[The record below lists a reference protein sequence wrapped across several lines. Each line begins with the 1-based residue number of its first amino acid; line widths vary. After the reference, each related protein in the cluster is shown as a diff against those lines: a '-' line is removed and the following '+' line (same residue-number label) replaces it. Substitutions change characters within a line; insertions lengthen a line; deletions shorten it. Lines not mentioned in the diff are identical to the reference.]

1 MSDQNNPN
9 DSNQVNRQFFFD
21 QPLNIPSAPSAA
33 AAAAKPLKKGQL
45 GLLGAVT
52 ISALVSGLVGG
63 LVGVGGYILSTTPA
77 AVVVNNTDSVNWV
90 TGASSKALPSVVTIS
105 VSSSSDGGSG
115 SGVFLTADGYI
126 LTNAHVV
133 TLSGASANPKVTV
146 KTLDGKIF
154 SADIV
159 GTDPNNDLAVIKISA
174 ARSFTPIEWAD
185 SSLVNVGDSVV
196 ALGAPLGL
204 ENSVTT
210 GIISA
215 LNRTIQ
221 VASSDTNEDGS
232 SLQWWN
238 GSGAAPVSLR
248 VLQTDAAINPGN
260 SGGALVNSKG
270 QLIGINVAIATAG
283 SSTATSQ
290 SGNIGVGFAITS
302 NIAKRIADELMGD
315 GKASHALLGAMV
327 SNAGEETDGFSSGAL
342 VGELTAGG
350 PGEKAG
356 LKVGDIVTKFNEY
369 KIDTAADL
377 TAAVRS
383 EPAGAKVSLQVIRG
397 DQTIAIDV
405 VLGDLDDLG

>member
-1 MSDQNNPN
+1 MTDQNGPIS
-9 DSNQVNRQFFFD
+9 SNQVNRQFLFD
-21 QPLNIPSAPSAA
+21 TPILLPAQPAAPVQ
-33 AAAAKPLKKGQL
+33 KKASL
-45 GLLGAVT
+45 GVLGTVVIA
-52 ISALVSGLVGG
+52 SLVSGVVGG
-63 LVGVGGYILSTTPA
+63 VIGVGGYMLSTAPA

-105 VSSSSDGGSG
+105 VSSANEGGSG

-146 KTLDGKIF
+146 KTLDGKIYP
-154 SADIV
+154 ADIV

-174 ARSFTPIEWAD
+174 AGAFTPIEWAD
-185 SSLVNVGDSVV
+185 SSKVNVGDSVV

-210 GIISA
+210 GVISA

-221 VASSDTNEDGS
+221 VASSDTSEDGS

-238 GSGAAPVSLR
+238 GTGAAPVSLR

-260 SGGALVNSKG
+260 SGGALVNAQG

-283 SSTATSQ
+283 ATTASSQ
-290 SGNIGVGFAITS
+290 SGSIGVGFAITS
-302 NIAKRIADELMGD
+302 NIAKRIAEELMKD

-327 SNAGEETDGFSSGAL
+327 GNAGEETDGFSSGAL
-342 VGELTAGG
+342 VGELTPGG

-356 LKVGDIVTKFNEY
+356 LKVGDIVTSFNGY

-377 TAAVRS
+377 TAAVRA
-383 EPAGAKVSLQVIRG
+383 EPAGASATLEVTRG
-397 DQTIAIDV
+397 NEKIEITV
-405 VLGDLDDLG
+405 VLGDLGDLK

>member
-1 MSDQNNPN
+1 MTDQNGPVS
-9 DSNQVNRQFFFD
+9 SNQVNRQFLFD
-21 QPLNIPSAPSAA
+21 TPILLPAPPAA
-33 AAAAKPLKKGQL
+33 PVQKKASL
-45 GLLGAVT
+45 GVLGTVVIA
-52 ISALVSGLVGG
+52 SLVSGVVGG
-63 LVGVGGYILSTTPA
+63 VIGVGGYMLSTAPA

-105 VSSSSDGGSG
+105 VSSGNEGGSG

-146 KTLDGKIF
+146 KTLDGKIYV
-154 SADIV
+154 ADIV

-174 ARSFTPIEWAD
+174 AVAFTPIEWAD
-185 SSLVNVGDSVV
+185 SSMVNVGDSVV

-210 GIISA
+210 GVISA

-221 VASSDTNEDGS
+221 VASSDTSEDGS

-238 GSGAAPVSLR
+238 GTGSAPVSLR

-260 SGGALVNSKG
+260 SGGALVNAQG

-283 SSTATSQ
+283 ATTADGQ
-290 SGNIGVGFAITS
+290 SGSIGVGFAITS
-302 NIAKRIADELMGD
+302 NIAKRIAEELMSD

-327 SNAGEETDGFSSGAL
+327 GNAGEETDGFSSGAL
-342 VGELTAGG
+342 VGELTPGG
-350 PGEKAG
+350 PGETAG
-356 LKVGDIVTKFNEY
+356 LKVGDIVTSFNGY

-377 TAAVRS
+377 TAAVRA
-383 EPAGAKVSLQVIRG
+383 EPAGATATLEVTRG
-397 DQTIAIDV
+397 NENITITV
-405 VLGDLDDLG
+405 VLGDLGDLK

>member
-1 MSDQNNPN
+1 LTDQNGPIS
-9 DSNQVNRQFFFD
+9 SNQVNRQFLFD
-21 QPLNIPSAPSAA
+21 TPILLPAQPAAPVQ
-33 AAAAKPLKKGQL
+33 KKASL
-45 GLLGAVT
+45 GVLGTVVIA
-52 ISALVSGLVGG
+52 SLVSGVVGG
-63 LVGVGGYILSTTPA
+63 VIGVGGYMLSTAPA

-105 VSSSSDGGSG
+105 VSSANEGGSG

-146 KTLDGKIF
+146 KTLDGKTYP
-154 SADIV
+154 ADIV

-174 ARSFTPIEWAD
+174 AGAFTPIEWAD
-185 SSLVNVGDSVV
+185 SSKVNVGDSVV

-210 GIISA
+210 GVISA

-221 VASSDTNEDGS
+221 VASSDTSEDGS

-238 GSGAAPVSLR
+238 GTGAAPVSLR

-260 SGGALVNSKG
+260 SGGALVNAQG

-283 SSTATSQ
+283 ATTSSSQ
-290 SGNIGVGFAITS
+290 SGSIGVGFAITS
-302 NIAKRIADELMGD
+302 NIAKRIASELMKD

-327 SNAGEETDGFSSGAL
+327 GNAGQETDGFSSGAL
-342 VGELTAGG
+342 VGELTPGG

-356 LKVGDIVTKFNEY
+356 LKVGDIVTSFNGY

-377 TAAVRS
+377 TAAVRA
-383 EPAGAKVSLQVIRG
+383 EPAGATATLEVTRG
-397 DQTIAIDV
+397 TENITITV
-405 VLGDLDDLG
+405 VLGDLGDLK

>member
-1 MSDQNNPN
+1 L
-9 DSNQVNRQFFFD
+9 FD
-21 QPLNIPSAPSAA
+21 TPILLPAQPAAPVQ
-33 AAAAKPLKKGQL
+33 KKASL
-45 GLLGAVT
+45 GVLGTVVIA
-52 ISALVSGLVGG
+52 SLVSGVVGG
-63 LVGVGGYILSTTPA
+63 VIGVGGYMISTAPA
-77 AVVVNNTDSVNWV
+77 AVVVNNTESVNWV

-105 VSSSSDGGSG
+105 VSSANEGGSG

-133 TLSGASANPKVTV
+133 TLSGASANPKITV
-146 KTLDGKIF
+146 KTLDGKIYP
-154 SADIV
+154 AKIV

-174 ARSFTPIEWAD
+174 ARAFTPIEWAD
-185 SSLVNVGDSVV
+185 SSMVNVGDSVV

-210 GIISA
+210 GVISA

-221 VASSDTNEDGS
+221 VASSDTSEDGS

-238 GSGAAPVSLR
+238 GTGAAPVSLR

-260 SGGALVNSKG
+260 SGGALVNAQG

-283 SSTATSQ
+283 ATTSSSQ
-290 SGNIGVGFAITS
+290 SGSIGVGFAITS
-302 NIAKRIADELMGD
+302 NIAKRIAAELMKD

-327 SNAGEETDGFSSGAL
+327 GNAGQETDGFSSGAL
-342 VGELTAGG
+342 VGELTPGG

-356 LKVGDIVTKFNEY
+356 LKVGDIVTSFNGY

-377 TAAVRS
+377 TAAVRA
-383 EPAGAKVSLQVIRG
+383 EPAGATATLEVTRG
-397 DQTIAIDV
+397 TDNITITV
-405 VLGDLDDLG
+405 VLGDLGDLK

>member
-1 MSDQNNPN
+1 LTDQNGPVS
-9 DSNQVNRQFFFD
+9 SNQVNRQFLFD
-21 QPLNIPSAPSAA
+21 TPILLPAQPAAPV
-33 AAAAKPLKKGQL
+33 KKKASL
-45 GLLGAVT
+45 GVLGTVVIA
-52 ISALVSGLVGG
+52 SLVSGVVGG
-63 LVGVGGYILSTTPA
+63 VIGVGGYMISTAPA
-77 AVVVNNTDSVNWV
+77 AVVVNNTESVNWV

-105 VSSSSDGGSG
+105 VSSANEGGSG

-133 TLSGASANPKVTV
+133 TLSGASANPKITV
-146 KTLDGKIF
+146 KTLDGKIYP
-154 SADIV
+154 AKIV

-174 ARSFTPIEWAD
+174 AGAFTPIEWAD
-185 SSLVNVGDSVV
+185 SSMVNVGDSVV

-210 GIISA
+210 GVVSA

-221 VASSDTNEDGS
+221 VASSDTSEDGS

-238 GSGAAPVSLR
+238 GTGAAPVSLR

-260 SGGALVNSKG
+260 SGGALVNAQG

-283 SSTATSQ
+283 ATTSSSQ
-290 SGNIGVGFAITS
+290 SGSIGVGFAITS
-302 NIAKRIADELMGD
+302 NIAKRIASELMKD

-327 SNAGEETDGFSSGAL
+327 GNAGQETDGFSSGAL
-342 VGELTAGG
+342 VGELTPGG

-356 LKVGDIVTKFNEY
+356 LKVGDIVTSFNGY

-377 TAAVRS
+377 TAAVRA
-383 EPAGAKVSLQVIRG
+383 EPAGATATLEVTRG
-397 DQTIAIDV
+397 TDNITITV
-405 VLGDLDDLG
+405 VLGDLGDLK

>member
-1 MSDQNNPN
+1 LTDQNGPIS
-9 DSNQVNRQFFFD
+9 SNQVNRQFLFD
-21 QPLNIPSAPSAA
+21 TPILLPAPPAA
-33 AAAAKPLKKGQL
+33 PVQKRASL
-45 GLLGAVT
+45 GVLGTVVIA
-52 ISALVSGLVGG
+52 SLVSGVVGG
-63 LVGVGGYILSTTPA
+63 VIGVGGYMLSTAPA

-105 VSSSSDGGSG
+105 VSSANEGGSG

-146 KTLDGKIF
+146 KTLDGKIYP
-154 SADIV
+154 ADIV

-174 ARSFTPIEWAD
+174 AGAFTPIEWAD
-185 SSLVNVGDSVV
+185 STKVNVGDSVV

-210 GIISA
+210 GVISA

-221 VASSDTNEDGS
+221 VASSDTSEDGS

-238 GSGAAPVSLR
+238 GTGAAPVSLR

-260 SGGALVNSKG
+260 SGGALVNAQG

-283 SSTATSQ
+283 ATTASSQ
-290 SGNIGVGFAITS
+290 SGSIGVGFAITS
-302 NIAKRIADELMGD
+302 NIAKRIAEELMKD

-327 SNAGEETDGFSSGAL
+327 GNAGEESDGFSSGAL
-342 VGELTAGG
+342 VGELTPGG

-356 LKVGDIVTKFNEY
+356 LKVGDIVTSFNGY

-377 TAAVRS
+377 TAAVRA
-383 EPAGAKVSLQVIRG
+383 EPAGASATLEVTRG
-397 DQTIAIDV
+397 NEKIEITV
-405 VLGDLDDLG
+405 VLGDLGDLK

>member
-1 MSDQNNPN
+1 LTDQNGPIS
-9 DSNQVNRQFFFD
+9 SNQVNRQFLFD
-21 QPLNIPSAPSAA
+21 TPILLPAPPAA
-33 AAAAKPLKKGQL
+33 PVQKKASL
-45 GLLGAVT
+45 GVLGTVVIA
-52 ISALVSGLVGG
+52 SLVSGVVGG
-63 LVGVGGYILSTTPA
+63 VIGVGGYMLSTAPA

-105 VSSSSDGGSG
+105 VSSANEGGSG

-146 KTLDGKIF
+146 KTLDGKIYL
-154 SADIV
+154 ADIV

-174 ARSFTPIEWAD
+174 AGAFTPIEWAD
-185 SSLVNVGDSVV
+185 SSKVNVGDSVV

-210 GIISA
+210 GVISA

-221 VASSDTNEDGS
+221 VASSDTSEDGS

-238 GSGAAPVSLR
+238 GTGAAPVSLR

-260 SGGALVNSKG
+260 SGGALVNAQG

-283 SSTATSQ
+283 ATTASSQ
-290 SGNIGVGFAITS
+290 SGSIGVGFAITS
-302 NIAKRIADELMGD
+302 NIAKRIAEELMKD

-327 SNAGEETDGFSSGAL
+327 GNAGEETDGFSSGAL
-342 VGELTAGG
+342 VGELTPGG

-356 LKVGDIVTKFNEY
+356 LKVGDIVTSFNGY

-377 TAAVRS
+377 TAAVRA
-383 EPAGAKVSLQVIRG
+383 EPAGASATLEVTRG
-397 DQTIAIDV
+397 AEKIEITV
-405 VLGDLDDLG
+405 VLGDLGDLK

>member
-1 MSDQNNPN
+1 MTDQNGPIS
-9 DSNQVNRQFFFD
+9 SNQVNRQFLFD
-21 QPLNIPSAPSAA
+21 TPILLPAQPAAP
-33 AAAAKPLKKGQL
+33 AKKKASL
-45 GLLGAVT
+45 GVLGTVVIA
-52 ISALVSGLVGG
+52 SLVSGVVGG
-63 LVGVGGYILSTTPA
+63 VIGVGGYMLSTAPA
-77 AVVVNNTDSVNWV
+77 AVVVNNTESVNWV

-105 VSSSSDGGSG
+105 VSSANEGGSG
-115 SGVFLTADGYI
+115 SGVFLSADGYI

-146 KTLDGKIF
+146 KTLDGKIYP
-154 SADIV
+154 ADIV

-174 ARSFTPIEWAD
+174 AGAFTPIEWAD
-185 SSLVNVGDSVV
+185 SSKVNVGDSVV

-210 GIISA
+210 GVISA

-238 GSGAAPVSLR
+238 GTGAAPVSLR

-260 SGGALVNSKG
+260 SGGALVNSQG

-283 SSTATSQ
+283 ATTASSQ
-290 SGNIGVGFAITS
+290 SGSIGVGFAITS
-302 NIAKRIADELMGD
+302 NIAKRIAAELMKD

-327 SNAGEETDGFSSGAL
+327 GNAGQETDGFSSGAL
-342 VGELTAGG
+342 VGELTPGG

-356 LKVGDIVTKFNEY
+356 LKVGDIVTSFNGY

-377 TAAVRS
+377 TAAVRA
-383 EPAGAKVSLQVIRG
+383 EPAGATATLEVTRG
-397 DQTIAIDV
+397 SENITITV
-405 VLGDLDDLG
+405 VLGDLGDLK

>member
-1 MSDQNNPN
+1 MTDQNGPVS
-9 DSNQVNRQFFFD
+9 SNQVNRQFLFD
-21 QPLNIPSAPSAA
+21 TPIQLPAAPAAPAQKKPS
-33 AAAAKPLKKGQL
+33 L
-45 GLLGAVT
+45 GVLGTVVIA
-52 ISALVSGLVGG
+52 SLVSGVVGG
-63 LVGVGGYILSTTPA
+63 VIGVGGYMLSTAPA

-105 VSSSSDGGSG
+105 VSSANDGGSG

-146 KTLDGKIF
+146 KTLDGKIYV
-154 SADIV
+154 ADIV

-174 ARSFTPIEWAD
+174 AGAFTPIEWAD
-185 SSLVNVGDSVV
+185 SSKVNVGDSVV

-210 GIISA
+210 GVISA

-221 VASSDTNEDGS
+221 VASSETNKDGS

-238 GSGAAPVSLR
+238 GTGAAPVSLR

-260 SGGALVNSKG
+260 SGGALVNSQG

-283 SSTATSQ
+283 ATTSASQ

-302 NIAKRIADELMGD
+302 NIAKRIAEELMKD

-327 SNAGEETDGFSSGAL
+327 GNAGQETDGFSSGAL
-342 VGELTAGG
+342 VGELTPGG

-356 LKVGDIVTKFNEY
+356 LRVGDIVTNFNGY

-377 TAAVRS
+377 TAAVRA
-383 EPAGAKVSLQVIRG
+383 EPAGSTATLEVTRG
-397 DQTIAIDV
+397 TENITITV
-405 VLGDLDDLG
+405 VLGDLGDLK

>member
-1 MSDQNNPN
+1 MTDQNGPIS
-9 DSNQVNRQFFFD
+9 SNQVNRQFLFD
-21 QPLNIPSAPSAA
+21 TPILLPAPPAA
-33 AAAAKPLKKGQL
+33 PAQKKASL
-45 GLLGAVT
+45 GVLGTVVIA
-52 ISALVSGLVGG
+52 SLVSGVVGG
-63 LVGVGGYILSTTPA
+63 VIGVGGYMLSTAPA

-105 VSSSSDGGSG
+105 VSSANEGGSG

-146 KTLDGKIF
+146 KTLDGKIYP
-154 SADIV
+154 ADIV

-174 ARSFTPIEWAD
+174 AGAFTPIEWAD
-185 SSLVNVGDSVV
+185 SSKVNVGDSVV

-210 GIISA
+210 GVISA

-221 VASSDTNEDGS
+221 VASSDTSEDGS

-238 GSGAAPVSLR
+238 GTGAAPVSLR

-260 SGGALVNSKG
+260 SGGALVNAQG

-283 SSTATSQ
+283 ATTASSQ
-290 SGNIGVGFAITS
+290 SGSIGVGFAITS
-302 NIAKRIADELMGD
+302 NIAKRIAEELMKD

-327 SNAGEETDGFSSGAL
+327 GNAGEETDGFSSGAL
-342 VGELTAGG
+342 VGELTPGG

-356 LKVGDIVTKFNEY
+356 LKVGDIVTSFNGY

-377 TAAVRS
+377 TAAVRA
-383 EPAGAKVSLQVIRG
+383 EPAGATATLEVTRG
-397 DQTIAIDV
+397 AEKIEITV
-405 VLGDLDDLG
+405 VLGDLGDLK

>member
-1 MSDQNNPN
+1 MTDQNGPVS
-9 DSNQVNRQFFFD
+9 SNQVNRQFLFD
-21 QPLNIPSAPSAA
+21 TPILLPAPAQA
-33 AAAAKPLKKGQL
+33 PARKKASL
-45 GLLGAVT
+45 GVLGTVVIA
-52 ISALVSGLVGG
+52 SLVSGVVGG
-63 LVGVGGYILSTTPA
+63 VIGVGGYMLSTAPA

-105 VSSSSDGGSG
+105 VSSSNDGGSG

-146 KTLDGKIF
+146 KTLDGKIYL
-154 SADIV
+154 ADIV

-174 ARSFTPIEWAD
+174 AGAFTPIEWAD

-210 GIISA
+210 GVISA

-221 VASSDTNEDGS
+221 VASSDTSEDGS

-238 GSGAAPVSLR
+238 GTGSAPVSLR

-260 SGGALVNSKG
+260 SGGALVNSQG
-270 QLIGINVAIATAG
+270 ELIGINVAIATAG
-283 SSTATSQ
+283 ATTSGSQ
-290 SGNIGVGFAITS
+290 SGSIGVGFAITS
-302 NIAKRIADELMGD
+302 NIAKRIAAELMKD

-327 SNAGEETDGFSSGAL
+327 GNAGEQTDGFSSGAL
-342 VGELTAGG
+342 VGELSPGG

-356 LKVGDIVTKFNEY
+356 LKVGDIVTSFNGY

-377 TAAVRS
+377 TAAVRA
-383 EPAGAKVSLQVIRG
+383 EPAGATATLEVIRG
-397 DQTIAIDV
+397 TEKITISV
-405 VLGDLDDLG
+405 VLGDLGDLK

>member
-1 MSDQNNPN
+1 M
-9 DSNQVNRQFFFD
+9 NRQFLFD
-21 QPLNIPSAPSAA
+21 TPILLPAQPAAPVQ
-33 AAAAKPLKKGQL
+33 KKASL
-45 GLLGAVT
+45 GVLGTVVIA
-52 ISALVSGLVGG
+52 SLVSGVVGG
-63 LVGVGGYILSTTPA
+63 VIGVGGYMLSTAPA

-105 VSSSSDGGSG
+105 VSSANEGGSG

-146 KTLDGKIF
+146 KTLDGKIYP
-154 SADIV
+154 ADIV

-174 ARSFTPIEWAD
+174 AGAFTPIDWAD
-185 SSLVNVGDSVV
+185 SSKVNVGDSVV

-210 GIISA
+210 GVISA

-221 VASSDTNEDGS
+221 VASSDTSEDGS

-238 GSGAAPVSLR
+238 GTGAAPVSLR

-260 SGGALVNSKG
+260 SGGALVNAQG

-283 SSTATSQ
+283 ATTSSSQ
-290 SGNIGVGFAITS
+290 SGSIGVGFAITS
-302 NIAKRIADELMGD
+302 NIAKRIAAELMKD

-327 SNAGEETDGFSSGAL
+327 GNAGQETDGFSSGAL
-342 VGELTAGG
+342 VGELTPGG

-356 LKVGDIVTKFNEY
+356 LKVGDIVTSFNGY

-377 TAAVRS
+377 TAAVRA
-383 EPAGAKVSLQVIRG
+383 EPAGATATLEVTRG
-397 DQTIAIDV
+397 TENITITV
-405 VLGDLDDLG
+405 VLGDLGDLK

>member
-1 MSDQNNPN
+1 MTDQNGGVS
-9 DSNQVNRQFFFD
+9 SNQVNRQFLFD
-21 QPLNIPSAPSAA
+21 TPIVLPAPAQAA
-33 AAAAKPLKKGQL
+33 PQKKAYL
-45 GLLGAVT
+45 GVLGTVVIA
-52 ISALVSGLVGG
+52 SLVSGIVGG
-63 LVGVGGYILSTTPA
+63 VIGVGGYMLSTAPA
-77 AVVVNNTDSVNWV
+77 AVVVNNTDAVNWV

-105 VSSSSDGGSG
+105 VSSANDGGSG

-146 KTLDGKIF
+146 KTLDGKIYV
-154 SADIV
+154 ADIV

-174 ARSFTPIEWAD
+174 AGSFTPIEWAD
-185 SSLVNVGDSVV
+185 SSKVNVGDSVV

-210 GIISA
+210 GVISA

-221 VASSDTNEDGS
+221 VASSDTSEDGS

-238 GSGAAPVSLR
+238 GTGAAPVSLR

-260 SGGALVNSKG
+260 SGGALVNSQG

-283 SSTATSQ
+283 ATTSSSQ
-290 SGNIGVGFAITS
+290 SGSIGVGFAITS
-302 NIAKRIADELMGD
+302 NIAKRIAEELMKV

-327 SNAGEETDGFSSGAL
+327 GNAGQETDGFSSGAL
-342 VGELTAGG
+342 VGELSPGG

-356 LKVGDIVTKFNEY
+356 LKVGDIVTSFNGY
-369 KIDTAADL
+369 TIGTAADL
-377 TAAVRS
+377 TAAVRA
-383 EPAGAKVSLQVIRG
+383 EPAGATATLEVTRG
-397 DQTIAIDV
+397 TEKITITV
-405 VLGDLDDLG
+405 VLGDLGDLK

>member
-1 MSDQNNPN
+1 MTNQNGPVS
-9 DSNQVNRQFFFD
+9 SNQVNRQFLFD
-21 QPLNIPSAPSAA
+21 TPILLPAQPAAPVQ
-33 AAAAKPLKKGQL
+33 KKASL
-45 GLLGAVT
+45 GVLGTVVIA
-52 ISALVSGLVGG
+52 SLVSGVVGG
-63 LVGVGGYILSTTPA
+63 VIGVGGYMLSTAPA

-105 VSSSSDGGSG
+105 VSSANEGGSG

-146 KTLDGKIF
+146 KTLDGKIYP
-154 SADIV
+154 ADIV

-174 ARSFTPIEWAD
+174 AVAFTPIEWAD
-185 SSLVNVGDSVV
+185 SSKVNVGDSVV

-210 GIISA
+210 GVISA

-238 GSGAAPVSLR
+238 GTGAAPVSLR

-260 SGGALVNSKG
+260 SGGALVNAQG

-283 SSTATSQ
+283 ATTASSQ
-290 SGNIGVGFAITS
+290 SGSIGVGFAITS
-302 NIAKRIADELMGD
+302 NIAKRIAEELMKD

-327 SNAGEETDGFSSGAL
+327 GNAGEETDGFSSGAL
-342 VGELTAGG
+342 VGELTPGG

-356 LKVGDIVTKFNEY
+356 LKVGDIVTSFNGY

-377 TAAVRS
+377 TAAVRA
-383 EPAGAKVSLQVIRG
+383 EPAGASATLEVTRG
-397 DQTIAIDV
+397 AEKIEITV
-405 VLGDLDDLG
+405 VLGDLGDLK

>member
-1 MSDQNNPN
+1 MTDQNGPIS
-9 DSNQVNRQFFFD
+9 SNQVNRQFLFD
-21 QPLNIPSAPSAA
+21 TPIVLPAQPAAPV
-33 AAAAKPLKKGQL
+33 KKKASL
-45 GLLGAVT
+45 GVLGTVVIA
-52 ISALVSGLVGG
+52 SLVSGVVGG
-63 LVGVGGYILSTTPA
+63 VIGVGGYMLSTAPA
-77 AVVVNNTDSVNWV
+77 AVVVNNTESVNWV

-105 VSSSSDGGSG
+105 VSSANEGGSG
-115 SGVFLTADGYI
+115 SGVFLSADGYI

-146 KTLDGKIF
+146 KTLDGKIYP
-154 SADIV
+154 ADIV

-174 ARSFTPIEWAD
+174 AGAFTPIEWAD
-185 SSLVNVGDSVV
+185 SSKVNVGDSVV

-210 GIISA
+210 GVISA

-238 GSGAAPVSLR
+238 GTGAAPVSLR

-260 SGGALVNSKG
+260 SGGALVNSQG

-283 SSTATSQ
+283 ATTASSQ
-290 SGNIGVGFAITS
+290 SGSIGVGFAITS
-302 NIAKRIADELMGD
+302 NIAKRIAAELMKD

-327 SNAGEETDGFSSGAL
+327 GNAGQETDGFSSGAL
-342 VGELTAGG
+342 VGELTPGG

-356 LKVGDIVTKFNEY
+356 LKVGDIVTSFNGY

-377 TAAVRS
+377 TAAVRA
-383 EPAGAKVSLQVIRG
+383 EPAGATATLEVTRG
-397 DQTIAIDV
+397 SENITITV
-405 VLGDLDDLG
+405 VLGDLGDLK

>member
-1 MSDQNNPN
+1 MTDQNGPIS
-9 DSNQVNRQFFFD
+9 SNQVNRQFLFD
-21 QPLNIPSAPSAA
+21 TPIVLPAQPAAPV
-33 AAAAKPLKKGQL
+33 KKKASL
-45 GLLGAVT
+45 GVLGTVVIA
-52 ISALVSGLVGG
+52 SLVSGVVGG
-63 LVGVGGYILSTTPA
+63 VIGVGGYMLSTAPA
-77 AVVVNNTDSVNWV
+77 AVVVNNTESVNWV

-105 VSSSSDGGSG
+105 VSSANEGGSG
-115 SGVFLTADGYI
+115 SGVFLSADGYI

-146 KTLDGKIF
+146 KTLDGKIYP
-154 SADIV
+154 ADIV

-174 ARSFTPIEWAD
+174 AGAFTPIEWAD
-185 SSLVNVGDSVV
+185 SSKVNVGDSVV

-210 GIISA
+210 GVISA

-232 SLQWWN
+232 SLQWWK
-238 GSGAAPVSLR
+238 GTGAAPVSLR

-283 SSTATSQ
+283 ATTASSQ
-290 SGNIGVGFAITS
+290 SGSIGVGFAITS
-302 NIAKRIADELMGD
+302 NIAKRIAAELMKD

-327 SNAGEETDGFSSGAL
+327 GNAGQETDGFSSGAL
-342 VGELTAGG
+342 VGELTSGG

-356 LKVGDIVTKFNEY
+356 LKVGDIVTSFNGY

-377 TAAVRS
+377 TAAVRA
-383 EPAGAKVSLQVIRG
+383 EPAGATATLEVTRG
-397 DQTIAIDV
+397 TENITITV
-405 VLGDLDDLG
+405 VLGDLGDLK

>member
-1 MSDQNNPN
+1 
-9 DSNQVNRQFFFD
+9 VNRQFLFD
-21 QPLNIPSAPSAA
+21 TPILLPAPPTA
-33 AAAAKPLKKGQL
+33 PVQKKASL
-45 GLLGAVT
+45 GVLGTVVIA
-52 ISALVSGLVGG
+52 SLVSGVVGG
-63 LVGVGGYILSTTPA
+63 VIGVGGYMLSTAPA

-105 VSSSSDGGSG
+105 VSSANEGGSG

-146 KTLDGKIF
+146 KTLDGKIYP
-154 SADIV
+154 ADIV

-174 ARSFTPIEWAD
+174 AGAFTPIEWAD
-185 SSLVNVGDSVV
+185 SSKVNVGDSVV

-210 GIISA
+210 GVISA

-221 VASSDTNEDGS
+221 VASSDTSEDGS

-238 GSGAAPVSLR
+238 GTGAAPVSLR

-260 SGGALVNSKG
+260 SGGALVNAQG

-283 SSTATSQ
+283 ATTASSQ
-290 SGNIGVGFAITS
+290 SGSIGVGFAITS
-302 NIAKRIADELMGD
+302 NIAKRIAEELMKD

-327 SNAGEETDGFSSGAL
+327 GNAGEETDGFSSGAL
-342 VGELTAGG
+342 VGELTPGG

-356 LKVGDIVTKFNEY
+356 LKVGDIVTSFNGY

-377 TAAVRS
+377 TAAVRA
-383 EPAGAKVSLQVIRG
+383 EPAGATATLEVTRG
-397 DQTIAIDV
+397 AEKIEITV
-405 VLGDLDDLG
+405 VLGDLGDLK

>member
-1 MSDQNNPN
+1 LTDQNGPIS
-9 DSNQVNRQFFFD
+9 SNQVNRQFLFD
-21 QPLNIPSAPSAA
+21 TPILLPAPPAA
-33 AAAAKPLKKGQL
+33 PAQKKASL
-45 GLLGAVT
+45 GVLGTVVIA
-52 ISALVSGLVGG
+52 SLVSGVVGG
-63 LVGVGGYILSTTPA
+63 VIGVGGYMLSTAPA

-105 VSSSSDGGSG
+105 VSSANEGGSG

-146 KTLDGKIF
+146 KTLDGKIYP
-154 SADIV
+154 ADIV

-174 ARSFTPIEWAD
+174 AGAFTPIEWAD
-185 SSLVNVGDSVV
+185 SSKVNVGDSVV

-210 GIISA
+210 GVISA

-221 VASSDTNEDGS
+221 VASSDTSEDGS

-238 GSGAAPVSLR
+238 GTGAAPVSLR

-260 SGGALVNSKG
+260 SGGALVNAQG

-283 SSTATSQ
+283 ATTASSQ
-290 SGNIGVGFAITS
+290 SGSIGVGFAITS
-302 NIAKRIADELMGD
+302 NIAKRIAEELMKD

-327 SNAGEETDGFSSGAL
+327 GNAGEETDGFSSGAL
-342 VGELTAGG
+342 VGELTPGG

-356 LKVGDIVTKFNEY
+356 LKVGDIVTSFNGY

-377 TAAVRS
+377 TAAVRA
-383 EPAGAKVSLQVIRG
+383 EPAGASATLEVTRG
-397 DQTIAIDV
+397 AEKIEITV
-405 VLGDLDDLG
+405 VLGDLGDLK

>member
-1 MSDQNNPN
+1 MTDQNGPIS
-9 DSNQVNRQFFFD
+9 SNQVNRQFLFD
-21 QPLNIPSAPSAA
+21 TPILLPAQPAAP
-33 AAAAKPLKKGQL
+33 AKKKASL
-45 GLLGAVT
+45 GVLGTVVIA
-52 ISALVSGLVGG
+52 SLVSGVVGG
-63 LVGVGGYILSTTPA
+63 VIGVGGYMLSTAPA
-77 AVVVNNTDSVNWV
+77 AVVVNNTESVNWV

-105 VSSSSDGGSG
+105 VSSANEGGSG
-115 SGVFLTADGYI
+115 SGVFLSADGYI

-146 KTLDGKIF
+146 KTLDGKIYP
-154 SADIV
+154 ADIV

-174 ARSFTPIEWAD
+174 AGAFTPIEWAD
-185 SSLVNVGDSVV
+185 SSKVNVGDSVV

-210 GIISA
+210 GVISA

-238 GSGAAPVSLR
+238 GTGAAPVSLR

-260 SGGALVNSKG
+260 SGGALVNSQG

-283 SSTATSQ
+283 ATTASSQ
-290 SGNIGVGFAITS
+290 SGSIGVGFAITS
-302 NIAKRIADELMGD
+302 NIAKRIAAELMKD

-327 SNAGEETDGFSSGAL
+327 GNAGQETDGFSSGAL
-342 VGELTAGG
+342 VGELTPGG

-356 LKVGDIVTKFNEY
+356 LKVGDIVTSFNGY

-377 TAAVRS
+377 TAAVRA
-383 EPAGAKVSLQVIRG
+383 EPAGATATLEVTRG
-397 DQTIAIDV
+397 GETITITV
-405 VLGDLDDLG
+405 VLGDLGDLK

>member
-1 MSDQNNPN
+1 MTDQNGPIS
-9 DSNQVNRQFFFD
+9 SNQVNRQFLFD
-21 QPLNIPSAPSAA
+21 TPIVLPAQPAAPV
-33 AAAAKPLKKGQL
+33 KKKASL
-45 GLLGAVT
+45 GVLGTVVIA
-52 ISALVSGLVGG
+52 SLVSGVVGG
-63 LVGVGGYILSTTPA
+63 VIGVGGYMLSTAPA
-77 AVVVNNTDSVNWV
+77 AVVVNNTESVNWV

-105 VSSSSDGGSG
+105 VSSANEGGSG
-115 SGVFLTADGYI
+115 SGVFLSADGYI

-146 KTLDGKIF
+146 KTLDGKIYP
-154 SADIV
+154 ADIV

-174 ARSFTPIEWAD
+174 AGAFTPIEWAD
-185 SSLVNVGDSVV
+185 SSKVNVGDSVV

-210 GIISA
+210 GVISA

-238 GSGAAPVSLR
+238 GTGAAPVSLR

-260 SGGALVNSKG
+260 SGGALVNSQG

-283 SSTATSQ
+283 ATTASSQ
-290 SGNIGVGFAITS
+290 SGSIGVGFAITS
-302 NIAKRIADELMGD
+302 NIAKRIAAELMKD

-327 SNAGEETDGFSSGAL
+327 GNAGQETDGFSSGAL
-342 VGELTAGG
+342 VGELTPGG

-356 LKVGDIVTKFNEY
+356 LKVGDIVTSFNGY

-377 TAAVRS
+377 TAAVRA
-383 EPAGAKVSLQVIRG
+383 EPAGATATLEVTRG
-397 DQTIAIDV
+397 TENITITV
-405 VLGDLDDLG
+405 VLGDLGDLK

>member
-1 MSDQNNPN
+1 MTDQNGPIS
-9 DSNQVNRQFFFD
+9 SNQVNRQFLFD
-21 QPLNIPSAPSAA
+21 TPILLPAQPAAP
-33 AAAAKPLKKGQL
+33 AKKKASL
-45 GLLGAVT
+45 GVLGTVVIA
-52 ISALVSGLVGG
+52 SLVSGVVGG
-63 LVGVGGYILSTTPA
+63 VIGVGGYMLSTAPA
-77 AVVVNNTDSVNWV
+77 AVVVNNTESVNWV

-105 VSSSSDGGSG
+105 VSSANEGGSG
-115 SGVFLTADGYI
+115 SGVFLSADGYI

-146 KTLDGKIF
+146 KTLDGKIYP
-154 SADIV
+154 ADIV

-174 ARSFTPIEWAD
+174 AGAFTPIEWAD
-185 SSLVNVGDSVV
+185 SSKVNVGDSVV

-210 GIISA
+210 GVISA

-238 GSGAAPVSLR
+238 GTGAAPVSLR

-260 SGGALVNSKG
+260 SGGALVNSQG

-283 SSTATSQ
+283 ATSASSQ
-290 SGNIGVGFAITS
+290 SGSIGVGFAITS
-302 NIAKRIADELMGD
+302 NIAKRIAAELMKD

-327 SNAGEETDGFSSGAL
+327 GNAGQETDGFSSGAL
-342 VGELTAGG
+342 VGELTPGG

-356 LKVGDIVTKFNEY
+356 LKVGDIVTSFNGY

-377 TAAVRS
+377 TAAVRA
-383 EPAGAKVSLQVIRG
+383 EPAGATATLEVTRG
-397 DQTIAIDV
+397 GETITITV
-405 VLGDLDDLG
+405 VLGDLGDLK

>member
-1 MSDQNNPN
+1 MTDQNGPIS
-9 DSNQVNRQFFFD
+9 SNQVNRQFLFD
-21 QPLNIPSAPSAA
+21 TPILLPAQPAAPVQ
-33 AAAAKPLKKGQL
+33 KKASL
-45 GLLGAVT
+45 GVLGTVVIA
-52 ISALVSGLVGG
+52 SLVSGVVGG
-63 LVGVGGYILSTTPA
+63 VIGVGGYMLSTAPA

-105 VSSSSDGGSG
+105 VSSANEGGSG

-146 KTLDGKIF
+146 KTLDGKIYP
-154 SADIV
+154 ADIV

-174 ARSFTPIEWAD
+174 AGAFTPIEWAD
-185 SSLVNVGDSVV
+185 SSKVNVGDSVV

-210 GIISA
+210 GVISA

-221 VASSDTNEDGS
+221 VASSDTSEDGS

-238 GSGAAPVSLR
+238 GTGAAPVSLR

-260 SGGALVNSKG
+260 SGGALVNAQG

-283 SSTATSQ
+283 ATTSSSQ
-290 SGNIGVGFAITS
+290 SGSIGVGFAITS
-302 NIAKRIADELMGD
+302 NIAKRIASELMKD

-327 SNAGEETDGFSSGAL
+327 GNAGQETDGFSSGAL
-342 VGELTAGG
+342 VGELTPGG

-356 LKVGDIVTKFNEY
+356 LKVGDIVTSFNGY

-377 TAAVRS
+377 TAAVRA
-383 EPAGAKVSLQVIRG
+383 EPAGATATLEVTRG
-397 DQTIAIDV
+397 TENITITV
-405 VLGDLDDLG
+405 VLGDLGDLK

>member
-1 MSDQNNPN
+1 MTDQNSPIS
-9 DSNQVNRQFFFD
+9 SNQVNRQFLFD
-21 QPLNIPSAPSAA
+21 TPIVLPAQPAAPV
-33 AAAAKPLKKGQL
+33 KKKASL
-45 GLLGAVT
+45 GVLGTVVIA
-52 ISALVSGLVGG
+52 SLVSGVVGG
-63 LVGVGGYILSTTPA
+63 VIGVGGYMLSTAPA
-77 AVVVNNTDSVNWV
+77 AVVVNNTESVNWV

-105 VSSSSDGGSG
+105 VSSANEGGSG
-115 SGVFLTADGYI
+115 SGVFLSADGYI

-146 KTLDGKIF
+146 KTLDGKIYP
-154 SADIV
+154 ADIV

-174 ARSFTPIEWAD
+174 AGAFTPIEWAD
-185 SSLVNVGDSVV
+185 SSKVNVGDSVV

-210 GIISA
+210 GVISA

-221 VASSDTNEDGS
+221 VASSDTSEDGS

-238 GSGAAPVSLR
+238 GTGAAPVSLR

-260 SGGALVNSKG
+260 SGGALVNSQG

-283 SSTATSQ
+283 ATTASSQ
-290 SGNIGVGFAITS
+290 SGSIGVGFAITS
-302 NIAKRIADELMGD
+302 NIAKRIAAELMKD

-327 SNAGEETDGFSSGAL
+327 GNAGQETDGFSSGAL
-342 VGELTAGG
+342 VGELTPGG

-356 LKVGDIVTKFNEY
+356 LKVGDIVTSFNGY

-377 TAAVRS
+377 TAAVRA
-383 EPAGAKVSLQVIRG
+383 EPAGATATLEVTRG
-397 DQTIAIDV
+397 SENITITV
-405 VLGDLDDLG
+405 VLGDLGDLK

>member
-1 MSDQNNPN
+1 MTDQNGPVS
-9 DSNQVNRQFFFD
+9 SNQVNRQFLFD
-21 QPLNIPSAPSAA
+21 TPILLPAQPAAPVQ
-33 AAAAKPLKKGQL
+33 KKASL
-45 GLLGAVT
+45 GVLGTVVIA
-52 ISALVSGLVGG
+52 SLVSGVVGG
-63 LVGVGGYILSTTPA
+63 VIGVGGYMISTAPA
-77 AVVVNNTDSVNWV
+77 AVVVNNTESVNWV

-105 VSSSSDGGSG
+105 VSSANEGGSG

-133 TLSGASANPKVTV
+133 TLSGASANPKITV
-146 KTLDGKIF
+146 KTLDGKIYP
-154 SADIV
+154 AKIV

-174 ARSFTPIEWAD
+174 ARAFTPIEWAD
-185 SSLVNVGDSVV
+185 SSMVNVGDSVV

-210 GIISA
+210 GVISA

-221 VASSDTNEDGS
+221 VASSDTSEDGS

-238 GSGAAPVSLR
+238 GTGAAPVSLR

-260 SGGALVNSKG
+260 SGGALVNAQG

-283 SSTATSQ
+283 ATTSSSQ
-290 SGNIGVGFAITS
+290 SGSIGVGFAITS
-302 NIAKRIADELMGD
+302 NIAKRIASELMKD

-327 SNAGEETDGFSSGAL
+327 GNAGQETDGFSSGAL
-342 VGELTAGG
+342 VGELTPGG

-356 LKVGDIVTKFNEY
+356 LKVGDIVTSFNGY

-377 TAAVRS
+377 TAAVRA
-383 EPAGAKVSLQVIRG
+383 EPAGATATLEVTRG
-397 DQTIAIDV
+397 TDNITITV
-405 VLGDLDDLG
+405 VLGDLGDLK

>member
-1 MSDQNNPN
+1 MTDQNGPIS
-9 DSNQVNRQFFFD
+9 SNQVNRQFLFD
-21 QPLNIPSAPSAA
+21 SPILLPAPPAA
-33 AAAAKPLKKGQL
+33 PVQKKASL
-45 GLLGAVT
+45 GVLGTVVIA
-52 ISALVSGLVGG
+52 SLVSGVVGG
-63 LVGVGGYILSTTPA
+63 VIGVGGYMLSTAPA

-105 VSSSSDGGSG
+105 VSSANEGGSG

-146 KTLDGKIF
+146 KTLDGKIYP
-154 SADIV
+154 ADIV

-174 ARSFTPIEWAD
+174 AGAFTPIEWAD
-185 SSLVNVGDSVV
+185 SSKVNVGDSVV

-210 GIISA
+210 GVISA

-221 VASSDTNEDGS
+221 VASSDTSEDGS

-238 GSGAAPVSLR
+238 GTGAAPVSLR

-260 SGGALVNSKG
+260 SGGALVNAQG

-283 SSTATSQ
+283 ATTASSQ
-290 SGNIGVGFAITS
+290 SGSIGVGFAITS
-302 NIAKRIADELMGD
+302 NIAKRIAEELMKD

-327 SNAGEETDGFSSGAL
+327 GNAGEETDGFSSGAL
-342 VGELTAGG
+342 VGELTPGG

-356 LKVGDIVTKFNEY
+356 LKVGDIVTSFNGY

-377 TAAVRS
+377 TAAVRA
-383 EPAGAKVSLQVIRG
+383 EPAGATATLEVTRG
-397 DQTIAIDV
+397 AEKIEITV
-405 VLGDLDDLG
+405 VLGDLGDLK

>member
-1 MSDQNNPN
+1 MTDQNGPVS
-9 DSNQVNRQFFFD
+9 SNHVNRQFLFD
-21 QPLNIPSAPSAA
+21 TPILLPAQPAAPVQ
-33 AAAAKPLKKGQL
+33 KKASL
-45 GLLGAVT
+45 GVLGTVVIA
-52 ISALVSGLVGG
+52 SLVSGVVGG
-63 LVGVGGYILSTTPA
+63 VIGVGGYMISTAPA
-77 AVVVNNTDSVNWV
+77 AVVVNNTESVNWV

-105 VSSSSDGGSG
+105 VSSANEGGSG

-133 TLSGASANPKVTV
+133 TLSGASANPKITV
-146 KTLDGKIF
+146 KTLDGKIYP
-154 SADIV
+154 AKIV

-174 ARSFTPIEWAD
+174 ARAFTPIEWAD
-185 SSLVNVGDSVV
+185 SSMVNVGDSVV

-210 GIISA
+210 GVISA

-221 VASSDTNEDGS
+221 VASSDTSEDGS

-238 GSGAAPVSLR
+238 GTGAAPVSLR

-260 SGGALVNSKG
+260 SGGALVNAQG

-283 SSTATSQ
+283 ATTSSSQ
-290 SGNIGVGFAITS
+290 SGSIGVGFAITS
-302 NIAKRIADELMGD
+302 NIAKRIASELMKD

-327 SNAGEETDGFSSGAL
+327 GNAGQETDGFSSGAL
-342 VGELTAGG
+342 VGELTPGG

-356 LKVGDIVTKFNEY
+356 LKVGDIVTSFNGY

-377 TAAVRS
+377 TAAVRA
-383 EPAGAKVSLQVIRG
+383 EPAGATATLEVTRG
-397 DQTIAIDV
+397 TDNITITV
-405 VLGDLDDLG
+405 VLGDLGDLK

>member
-1 MSDQNNPN
+1 MTDQNGPVS
-9 DSNQVNRQFFFD
+9 SNQVNRQFLFD
-21 QPLNIPSAPSAA
+21 TPILLPAQPAAPVQ
-33 AAAAKPLKKGQL
+33 KKASL
-45 GLLGAVT
+45 GVLGTVVIA
-52 ISALVSGLVGG
+52 SLVSGVVGG
-63 LVGVGGYILSTTPA
+63 VIGVGGYMISTAPA
-77 AVVVNNTDSVNWV
+77 AVVVNNTESVNWV

-105 VSSSSDGGSG
+105 VSSANEGGSG

-133 TLSGASANPKVTV
+133 TLSGASANPKITV
-146 KTLDGKIF
+146 KTLDGKIYP
-154 SADIV
+154 AKIV

-174 ARSFTPIEWAD
+174 ARAFTPIEWAD
-185 SSLVNVGDSVV
+185 SSMVNVGDSVV

-210 GIISA
+210 GVISA

-221 VASSDTNEDGS
+221 VASSDTSEDGS

-238 GSGAAPVSLR
+238 GTGAAPVSLR

-260 SGGALVNSKG
+260 SGGALVNAQG

-283 SSTATSQ
+283 ATTSSSQ
-290 SGNIGVGFAITS
+290 SGSIGVGFAITS
-302 NIAKRIADELMGD
+302 NIAKRIAAELMKD

-327 SNAGEETDGFSSGAL
+327 GNAGQETDGFSSGAL
-342 VGELTAGG
+342 VGELTPGG

-356 LKVGDIVTKFNEY
+356 LKVGDIVTSFNGY

-377 TAAVRS
+377 TAAVRA
-383 EPAGAKVSLQVIRG
+383 EPAGATATLEVTRG
-397 DQTIAIDV
+397 TDNITITV
-405 VLGDLDDLG
+405 VLGDLGNLK

>member
-1 MSDQNNPN
+1 LTDQNGPIS
-9 DSNQVNRQFFFD
+9 SNQVNRQFLFD
-21 QPLNIPSAPSAA
+21 TPILLPAQPAAPVQ
-33 AAAAKPLKKGQL
+33 KKASL
-45 GLLGAVT
+45 GVLGTVVIA
-52 ISALVSGLVGG
+52 SLVSGVVGG
-63 LVGVGGYILSTTPA
+63 VIGVGGYMLSTAPA

-105 VSSSSDGGSG
+105 VSSANEGGSG

-146 KTLDGKIF
+146 KTLDGKIYP
-154 SADIV
+154 ADIV

-174 ARSFTPIEWAD
+174 AGAFTPIEWAD
-185 SSLVNVGDSVV
+185 SSKVNVGDSVV

-210 GIISA
+210 GVISA

-221 VASSDTNEDGS
+221 VASSDTSEDGS

-238 GSGAAPVSLR
+238 GTGAAPVSLR

-260 SGGALVNSKG
+260 SGGALVNAQG

-283 SSTATSQ
+283 ATTASSQ
-290 SGNIGVGFAITS
+290 SGSIGVGFAITS
-302 NIAKRIADELMGD
+302 NIAKRIAEELMKD

-327 SNAGEETDGFSSGAL
+327 GNAGEETDGFSSGAL
-342 VGELTAGG
+342 VGELTPGG

-356 LKVGDIVTKFNEY
+356 LKVGDIVTSFNGY

-377 TAAVRS
+377 TAAVRA
-383 EPAGAKVSLQVIRG
+383 EPAGASATLEVTRG
-397 DQTIAIDV
+397 NEKIEITV
-405 VLGDLDDLG
+405 VLGDLGDLK

>member
-1 MSDQNNPN
+1 LTDQNGPIS
-9 DSNQVNRQFFFD
+9 SNQVNRQFLFD
-21 QPLNIPSAPSAA
+21 TPILLPAQPAAPVQ
-33 AAAAKPLKKGQL
+33 KKASL
-45 GLLGAVT
+45 GVLGTVVIA
-52 ISALVSGLVGG
+52 SLVSGVVGG
-63 LVGVGGYILSTTPA
+63 VIGVGGYMLSTAPA

-105 VSSSSDGGSG
+105 VSSANEGGSG

-146 KTLDGKIF
+146 KTLDGKIYP
-154 SADIV
+154 ADIV

-174 ARSFTPIEWAD
+174 AGAFTPIEWAD
-185 SSLVNVGDSVV
+185 SSKVNVGDSVV

-210 GIISA
+210 GVISA

-221 VASSDTNEDGS
+221 VASSDTSEDGS

-238 GSGAAPVSLR
+238 GTGAAPVSLR

-260 SGGALVNSKG
+260 SGGALVNAQG

-283 SSTATSQ
+283 ATTASSQ
-290 SGNIGVGFAITS
+290 SGSIGVGFAITS
-302 NIAKRIADELMGD
+302 NIAKRIAEELMKD

-327 SNAGEETDGFSSGAL
+327 GNAGEETDGFSSGAL
-342 VGELTAGG
+342 VGELTPGG

-356 LKVGDIVTKFNEY
+356 LKVGDIVTSFNGY

-377 TAAVRS
+377 TAAVRA
-383 EPAGAKVSLQVIRG
+383 EPAGASATLEVTRG
-397 DQTIAIDV
+397 AEKIEITV
-405 VLGDLDDLG
+405 VLGDLGDLK

>member
-1 MSDQNNPN
+1 MTDQNGPIS
-9 DSNQVNRQFFFD
+9 SNQVNRQFLFD
-21 QPLNIPSAPSAA
+21 TPILLPAQPAAPV
-33 AAAAKPLKKGQL
+33 KKKASL
-45 GLLGAVT
+45 GVLGTVVIA
-52 ISALVSGLVGG
+52 SLVSGVVGG
-63 LVGVGGYILSTTPA
+63 VIGVGGYMLSTAPA
-77 AVVVNNTDSVNWV
+77 AVVVNNTESVNWV

-105 VSSSSDGGSG
+105 VSSANEGGSG

-146 KTLDGKIF
+146 KTLDGKIYP
-154 SADIV
+154 ADIV

-174 ARSFTPIEWAD
+174 AGAFTPIEWAD
-185 SSLVNVGDSVV
+185 SSKVNVGDSVV

-210 GIISA
+210 GIVSA

-221 VASSDTNEDGS
+221 VASSDTSEDGS

-238 GSGAAPVSLR
+238 GTGAAPVSLR

-283 SSTATSQ
+283 ATTASSQ
-290 SGNIGVGFAITS
+290 SGSIGVGFAITS
-302 NIAKRIADELMGD
+302 NIAKRIAAELMKD

-327 SNAGEETDGFSSGAL
+327 GNAGQETDGFSSGAL
-342 VGELTAGG
+342 VGELTPGG

-356 LKVGDIVTKFNEY
+356 LKVGDIVTSFNGY

-377 TAAVRS
+377 TAAVRA
-383 EPAGAKVSLQVIRG
+383 EPAGATATLEVTRG
-397 DQTIAIDV
+397 SENITITV
-405 VLGDLDDLG
+405 VLGDLGDLK

>member
-1 MSDQNNPN
+1 MTDQNGPVS
-9 DSNQVNRQFFFD
+9 SNQVNRQFLFD
-21 QPLNIPSAPSAA
+21 TPILLPAQPAAPVQ
-33 AAAAKPLKKGQL
+33 KKASL
-45 GLLGAVT
+45 GVLGTVVIA
-52 ISALVSGLVGG
+52 SLVSGVVGG
-63 LVGVGGYILSTTPA
+63 VIGVGGYMISTAPA
-77 AVVVNNTDSVNWV
+77 AVVVNNTESVNWV

-105 VSSSSDGGSG
+105 VSSANEGGSG

-133 TLSGASANPKVTV
+133 TLSGASANPKITV
-146 KTLDGKIF
+146 KTLDGKIYP
-154 SADIV
+154 AKIV

-174 ARSFTPIEWAD
+174 ARAFTPIEWAD
-185 SSLVNVGDSVV
+185 SSMVNVGDSVV

-210 GIISA
+210 GVVSA

-221 VASSDTNEDGS
+221 VASSDTSEDGS

-238 GSGAAPVSLR
+238 GTGAAPVSLR

-260 SGGALVNSKG
+260 SGGALVNAQG

-283 SSTATSQ
+283 ATTSSSQ
-290 SGNIGVGFAITS
+290 SGSIGVGFAITS
-302 NIAKRIADELMGD
+302 NIAKRIAAELMKD

-327 SNAGEETDGFSSGAL
+327 GNAGQETDGFSSGAL
-342 VGELTAGG
+342 VGELTPGG

-356 LKVGDIVTKFNEY
+356 LKVGDIVTSFNGY

-377 TAAVRS
+377 TAAVRA
-383 EPAGAKVSLQVIRG
+383 EPAGATATLEVTRG
-397 DQTIAIDV
+397 TDNITITV
-405 VLGDLDDLG
+405 VLGDLGNLK

>member
-1 MSDQNNPN
+1 MTDQNGPIS
-9 DSNQVNRQFFFD
+9 SNQVNRQFLFD
-21 QPLNIPSAPSAA
+21 TPILLPAPPAA
-33 AAAAKPLKKGQL
+33 PVQKKASL
-45 GLLGAVT
+45 GVLGTVVIA
-52 ISALVSGLVGG
+52 SLVSGVVGG
-63 LVGVGGYILSTTPA
+63 VIGVGGYMLSTAPA

-105 VSSSSDGGSG
+105 VSSANEGGSG

-133 TLSGASANPKVTV
+133 TLSGASANPKITV
-146 KTLDGKIF
+146 KTLDGKIYP
-154 SADIV
+154 ADIV

-174 ARSFTPIEWAD
+174 AGAFTPIEWAD
-185 SSLVNVGDSVV
+185 SSKVNVGDSVV

-210 GIISA
+210 GVISA

-221 VASSDTNEDGS
+221 VASSDTSEDGS

-238 GSGAAPVSLR
+238 GTGAAPVSLR

-260 SGGALVNSKG
+260 SGGALVNAQG

-283 SSTATSQ
+283 ATTASSQ
-290 SGNIGVGFAITS
+290 SGSIGVGFAITS
-302 NIAKRIADELMGD
+302 NIAKRIAEELMKD

-327 SNAGEETDGFSSGAL
+327 GNAGEETDGFSSGAL
-342 VGELTAGG
+342 VGELTPGG

-356 LKVGDIVTKFNEY
+356 LKVGDIVTSFNGY

-377 TAAVRS
+377 TAAVRA
-383 EPAGAKVSLQVIRG
+383 EPAGATATLEVTRG
-397 DQTIAIDV
+397 AEKIEITV
-405 VLGDLDDLG
+405 VLGDLGDLK

>member
-1 MSDQNNPN
+1 LTDQNGPIS
-9 DSNQVNRQFFFD
+9 SNQVNRQFLFD
-21 QPLNIPSAPSAA
+21 TPILLPAQPAAP
-33 AAAAKPLKKGQL
+33 AKKKASL
-45 GLLGAVT
+45 GVLGTVVIA
-52 ISALVSGLVGG
+52 SLVSGVVGG
-63 LVGVGGYILSTTPA
+63 VIGVGGYMLSTAPA
-77 AVVVNNTDSVNWV
+77 AVVVNNTESVNWV

-105 VSSSSDGGSG
+105 VSSANEGGSG
-115 SGVFLTADGYI
+115 SGVFLSADGYI

-146 KTLDGKIF
+146 KTLDGKIYP
-154 SADIV
+154 ADIV

-174 ARSFTPIEWAD
+174 AGAFTPIEWAD
-185 SSLVNVGDSVV
+185 SSKVNVGDSVV

-210 GIISA
+210 GVISA

-238 GSGAAPVSLR
+238 GTGAAPVSLR

-260 SGGALVNSKG
+260 SGGALVNSQG

-283 SSTATSQ
+283 ATTASSQ
-290 SGNIGVGFAITS
+290 SGSIGVGFAITS
-302 NIAKRIADELMGD
+302 NIAKRIAAELMKD

-327 SNAGEETDGFSSGAL
+327 GNAGQETDGFSSGAL
-342 VGELTAGG
+342 VGELTPGG

-356 LKVGDIVTKFNEY
+356 LKVGDIVTSFNGY

-377 TAAVRS
+377 TAAVRA
-383 EPAGAKVSLQVIRG
+383 EPAGATATLEVTRG
-397 DQTIAIDV
+397 GETITITV
-405 VLGDLDDLG
+405 VLGDLGDLK

>member
-1 MSDQNNPN
+1 MTDQNGPIS
-9 DSNQVNRQFFFD
+9 SNQVNRQFLFD
-21 QPLNIPSAPSAA
+21 TPILLPAQPAAP
-33 AAAAKPLKKGQL
+33 AKKKASL
-45 GLLGAVT
+45 GVLGTVVIA
-52 ISALVSGLVGG
+52 SLVSGVVGG
-63 LVGVGGYILSTTPA
+63 VIGVGGYMLSTAPA
-77 AVVVNNTDSVNWV
+77 AVVVNNTESVNWV

-105 VSSSSDGGSG
+105 VSSANEGGSG
-115 SGVFLTADGYI
+115 SGVFLSADGYI

-146 KTLDGKIF
+146 KTLDGKIYP
-154 SADIV
+154 ADIV

-174 ARSFTPIEWAD
+174 AGAFTPIEWAD
-185 SSLVNVGDSVV
+185 SSKVNVGDSVV

-210 GIISA
+210 GVISA

-238 GSGAAPVSLR
+238 GTGAAPVSLR

-260 SGGALVNSKG
+260 SGGALVNSQG

-283 SSTATSQ
+283 ATTASSQ
-290 SGNIGVGFAITS
+290 SGSIGVGFAITS
-302 NIAKRIADELMGD
+302 NIAKRIAAELMKD

-327 SNAGEETDGFSSGAL
+327 GNAGQETDGFSSGAL
-342 VGELTAGG
+342 VGELTPGG

-356 LKVGDIVTKFNEY
+356 LKVGDIVTSFNGY
-369 KIDTAADL
+369 KIVTAADL
-377 TAAVRS
+377 TAAVRA
-383 EPAGAKVSLQVIRG
+383 EPAGATATLEVTRG
-397 DQTIAIDV
+397 TENITITV
-405 VLGDLDDLG
+405 VLGDLGDLK

>member
-1 MSDQNNPN
+1 MTDQNGPIS
-9 DSNQVNRQFFFD
+9 SNQVNRQFLFD
-21 QPLNIPSAPSAA
+21 TPILLPAPPAA
-33 AAAAKPLKKGQL
+33 PVQKKASL
-45 GLLGAVT
+45 GVLGTVVIA
-52 ISALVSGLVGG
+52 SLVSGVVGG
-63 LVGVGGYILSTTPA
+63 VIGVGGYMLSTAPA

-105 VSSSSDGGSG
+105 VSSANEGGSG

-146 KTLDGKIF
+146 KTLDGKIYL
-154 SADIV
+154 ADIV

-174 ARSFTPIEWAD
+174 AGAFTPIEWAD
-185 SSLVNVGDSVV
+185 SSKVNVGDSVV

-210 GIISA
+210 GVISA

-221 VASSDTNEDGS
+221 VASSDTSEDGS

-238 GSGAAPVSLR
+238 GTGAAPVSLR

-260 SGGALVNSKG
+260 SGGALVNAQG

-283 SSTATSQ
+283 ATTASSQ
-290 SGNIGVGFAITS
+290 SGSIGVGFAITS
-302 NIAKRIADELMGD
+302 NIAKRIAEELMKD

-327 SNAGEETDGFSSGAL
+327 GNAGEETDGFSSGAL
-342 VGELTAGG
+342 VGELTPGG

-356 LKVGDIVTKFNEY
+356 LKVGDIVTSFNGY

-377 TAAVRS
+377 TAAVRA
-383 EPAGAKVSLQVIRG
+383 EPAGASATLEVTRG
-397 DQTIAIDV
+397 AEKIEITV
-405 VLGDLDDLG
+405 VLGDLGDLK

>member
-1 MSDQNNPN
+1 LTDQNGPIS
-9 DSNQVNRQFFFD
+9 SNQVNRQFLFD
-21 QPLNIPSAPSAA
+21 TPILLPAPPAA
-33 AAAAKPLKKGQL
+33 PAQKKASL
-45 GLLGAVT
+45 GVLGTVVIA
-52 ISALVSGLVGG
+52 SLVSGVVGG
-63 LVGVGGYILSTTPA
+63 VIGVGGYMLSTAPA

-105 VSSSSDGGSG
+105 VSSANEGGSG

-146 KTLDGKIF
+146 KTLDGKIYP
-154 SADIV
+154 ADIV

-174 ARSFTPIEWAD
+174 AGAFTPIEWAD
-185 SSLVNVGDSVV
+185 SSKVNVGDSVV

-210 GIISA
+210 GVISA

-221 VASSDTNEDGS
+221 VASSDTSEDGS

-238 GSGAAPVSLR
+238 GTGAAPVSLR

-260 SGGALVNSKG
+260 SGGALVNAQG

-283 SSTATSQ
+283 ATTASSQ
-290 SGNIGVGFAITS
+290 SGSIGVGFAITS
-302 NIAKRIADELMGD
+302 NIAKRIAEELMKD

-327 SNAGEETDGFSSGAL
+327 GNAGEETDGFSSGAL
-342 VGELTAGG
+342 VGELTPGG

-356 LKVGDIVTKFNEY
+356 LKVGDIVTSFNGY

-377 TAAVRS
+377 TAAVRA
-383 EPAGAKVSLQVIRG
+383 EPAGATATLEVTRG
-397 DQTIAIDV
+397 AEKIEITV
-405 VLGDLDDLG
+405 VLGDLGDLK

>member
-1 MSDQNNPN
+1 MTDQNGPIS
-9 DSNQVNRQFFFD
+9 SNQVNRQFLFD
-21 QPLNIPSAPSAA
+21 TPILLPAQPAAPV
-33 AAAAKPLKKGQL
+33 KKKASL
-45 GLLGAVT
+45 GVLGTVVIA
-52 ISALVSGLVGG
+52 SLVSGVVGG
-63 LVGVGGYILSTTPA
+63 VIGVGGYMLSTAPA
-77 AVVVNNTDSVNWV
+77 AVVVNNTESVNWV

-105 VSSSSDGGSG
+105 VSSANEGGSG

-146 KTLDGKIF
+146 KTLDGKIYP
-154 SADIV
+154 ADIV

-174 ARSFTPIEWAD
+174 AGAFTPIEWAD
-185 SSLVNVGDSVV
+185 SSKVNVGDSVV

-221 VASSDTNEDGS
+221 VASSDTSEDGS

-238 GSGAAPVSLR
+238 GTGAAPVSLR

-283 SSTATSQ
+283 ATTASSQ
-290 SGNIGVGFAITS
+290 SGSIGVGFAITS
-302 NIAKRIADELMGD
+302 NIAKRIAAELMKD

-327 SNAGEETDGFSSGAL
+327 GNAGQETDGFSSGAV
-342 VGELTAGG
+342 VGELTPGG

-356 LKVGDIVTKFNEY
+356 LKVGDIVTSFNGY

-377 TAAVRS
+377 TAAVRA
-383 EPAGAKVSLQVIRG
+383 EPAGATATLEVTRG
-397 DQTIAIDV
+397 SENITITV
-405 VLGDLDDLG
+405 VLGDLGDLK

>member
-1 MSDQNNPN
+1 MTDQNGPIS
-9 DSNQVNRQFFFD
+9 SNQVNRQFLFD
-21 QPLNIPSAPSAA
+21 TPIVLPAQPAAPV
-33 AAAAKPLKKGQL
+33 KKKASL
-45 GLLGAVT
+45 GVLGTVVIA
-52 ISALVSGLVGG
+52 SLVSGVVGG
-63 LVGVGGYILSTTPA
+63 VIGVGGYMLSTAPA
-77 AVVVNNTDSVNWV
+77 AVVVNNTESVNWV

-105 VSSSSDGGSG
+105 VSSANEGGSG
-115 SGVFLTADGYI
+115 SGVFISADGYI

-146 KTLDGKIF
+146 KTLDGKIYP
-154 SADIV
+154 ADIV

-174 ARSFTPIEWAD
+174 AGAFTPIEWAD
-185 SSLVNVGDSVV
+185 SSKVNVGDSVV

-210 GIISA
+210 GVISA

-238 GSGAAPVSLR
+238 GTGAAPVSLR

-260 SGGALVNSKG
+260 SGGALVNSQG

-283 SSTATSQ
+283 ATTASSQ
-290 SGNIGVGFAITS
+290 SGSIGVGFAITS
-302 NIAKRIADELMGD
+302 NIAKRIAAELMKD

-327 SNAGEETDGFSSGAL
+327 GNAGQETDGFSSGAL
-342 VGELTAGG
+342 VGELTPGG

-356 LKVGDIVTKFNEY
+356 LKVGDIVTSFNGY

-377 TAAVRS
+377 TAAVRA
-383 EPAGAKVSLQVIRG
+383 EPAGATATLEVTRG
-397 DQTIAIDV
+397 TENITITV
-405 VLGDLDDLG
+405 VLGDLGDLK

>member
-1 MSDQNNPN
+1 LTDQNGPVS
-9 DSNQVNRQFFFD
+9 SNQVNRQFLFD
-21 QPLNIPSAPSAA
+21 TPILLPAQPAAPVQ
-33 AAAAKPLKKGQL
+33 KKASL
-45 GLLGAVT
+45 GVLGTVVIA
-52 ISALVSGLVGG
+52 SLVSGVVGG
-63 LVGVGGYILSTTPA
+63 VIGVGGYMISTAPA
-77 AVVVNNTDSVNWV
+77 AVVVNNTESVNWV

-105 VSSSSDGGSG
+105 VSSANEGGSG

-133 TLSGASANPKVTV
+133 TLSGASANPKITV
-146 KTLDGKIF
+146 KTLDGKIYP
-154 SADIV
+154 AKIV

-174 ARSFTPIEWAD
+174 ARAFTPIEWAD
-185 SSLVNVGDSVV
+185 SSMVNVGDSVV

-210 GIISA
+210 GVISA

-221 VASSDTNEDGS
+221 VASSDTSEDGS

-238 GSGAAPVSLR
+238 GTGAAPVSLR

-260 SGGALVNSKG
+260 SGGALVNAQG

-283 SSTATSQ
+283 ATTSSSQ
-290 SGNIGVGFAITS
+290 SGSIGVGFAITS
-302 NIAKRIADELMGD
+302 NIAKRIAAELMKD

-327 SNAGEETDGFSSGAL
+327 GNAGQETDGFSSGAL
-342 VGELTAGG
+342 VGELTPGG

-356 LKVGDIVTKFNEY
+356 LKVGDIVTSFNGY

-377 TAAVRS
+377 TAAVRA
-383 EPAGAKVSLQVIRG
+383 EPAGATATLEVTRG
-397 DQTIAIDV
+397 TDNITITV
-405 VLGDLDDLG
+405 VLGDLGNLK